1 MDAPRVRDTLLPRSA
16 AYYTCV
22 SVDPELP
29 GGFLTEC
36 GVFGS
41 NTLGHRAAAID
52 GNVHGYVLIELPS
65 GALETEI
72 DIIREQTG
80 ASAFPTRKDHC
91 VGMFGSNKDEEETVY
106 KFVCTACG
114 RMLRNPCV
122 RAGSVGRSFGF
133 SRRG

>member
-1 MDAPRVRDTLLPRSA
+1 MYAPRVRDTLLPRGA

-72 DIIREQTG
+72 DIIR
-80 ASAFPTRKDHC
+80 ADRR
-91 VGMFGSNKDEEETVY
+91 FGISDQE
-106 KFVCTACG
+106 
-114 RMLRNPCV
+114 RPLRGNV
-122 RAGSVGRSFGF
+122 RE
-133 SRRG
+133 